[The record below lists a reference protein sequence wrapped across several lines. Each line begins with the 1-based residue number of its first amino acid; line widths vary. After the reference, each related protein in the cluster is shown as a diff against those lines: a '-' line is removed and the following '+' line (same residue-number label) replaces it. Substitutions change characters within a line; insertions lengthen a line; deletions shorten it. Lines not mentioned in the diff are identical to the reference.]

1 MKDIHQKFKS
11 LLQIKK
17 EGKVSPKKLI
27 TLIFAAGVAL
37 VLLGIIT
44 LTLLIAVLSVGLP
57 DVRDIDK
64 LSVAQSTTIFDR
76 DGNVLYVKHGEE
88 NRKYIPFDEMSEH
101 LVNATVAIEDDE
113 FWTHKGFDIPGLVKA
128 GLNDVFGIGAKRG
141 GSTITQQYVKNA
153 FLNNERS
160 YTRKIKELI
169 LAVRLEQAYDKQK
182 ILELYLNKIPYGNN
196 AYGIQKA
203 AEIYFNKDAKDLD
216 VAESAMLAG
225 LPNAPSY
232 YNPYGT
238 NKQSELLI
246 PLEDLED
253 RNVTDSAYLISGE
266 DYKMGLIGKGYQ
278 YENGDGVYIP
288 GRSDIILRMMFADD
302 MITKDEKDEAWN
314 KLQNLELEK
323 HVSRITAPHFVFHI
337 IAELE
342 EKYGKEVVEQGGLQ
356 VYTTIDGELQEIA
369 EEAVENGA
377 VNNVRFNATNASL
390 VAIDPNN
397 GQILVMV
404 GSKDY
409 YDEEIDGNVNIATAY
424 RQPGSSF
431 KPYVYAQAFYN
442 RYAPAS
448 VLYDVRTQ
456 FGAGAPPENYDGSYQ
471 GPMNIRRALAQ
482 SRNIPAIKAYYLAG
496 EQEPILN
503 LAERMGINFITK
515 DRDFGWPLAL
525 GTAEVKLLDHVSA
538 FGTFA
543 NGGKRVPPVSI
554 LKITNSQ
561 GDILEEWEED
571 KQTYEEVLDPQ
582 IAYLIN
588 SILSDTSVR
597 LGPMMTIPGQVNA
610 AKTGTSN
617 KKIAN
622 VNYPSNLW
630 TLGYTTHLVA
640 GAWAG
645 NSDDRKSGNLSVHAN
660 GYEGAAPIWKDFMT
674 QAHALKGFK
683 YEEFNKP
690 PGIQTVTVSVA
701 TGKLPGANSGGTGV
715 RSDVFASFGVPTE
728 VDNSFAT
735 VKVDKR
741 NGLLANEWCPKEEVE
756 ERAFQ
761 EHHSIDPTNAVWE
774 AAVQAW
780 AAGML
785 ESPGEEGAAVNV
797 VGAPPTEISP
807 LCSKEHLNAKRSLK
821 IKDPSNYEKI
831 DTGVVGVLVNA
842 KSDFEI
848 ESVEYYFDGA
858 LQDTSRIKPYSGSL
872 RVSRFL
878 EPGSVHTIRAVL
890 TDIHGYTAE
899 SVVDVKIKGEAKE
912 DPEEEVVEEEVIDDE
927 VIDDEVIGEEVIDAE
942 SPEPIPEDKPETPEF
957 LPPVNPDNE

>member
-1 MKDIHQKFKS
+1 MNHIHQKIKALLKIKQGDKYSFKKIVI
-11 LLQIKK
+11 LAL
-17 EGKVSPKKLI
+17 
-27 TLIFAAGVAL
+27 AAGL
-37 VLLGIIT
+37 TLFLLGVIT
-44 LTLLIAVLSVGLP
+44 LTIFIAILSVGLP

-88 NRKYIPFDEMSEH
+88 NRKY
-101 LVNATVAIEDDE
+101 VNYDQISQYLIDATVTIEDDE
-113 FWTHKGFDIPGLVKA
+113 FWTHKGFDIPGLIKA
-128 GLNDVFGIGAKRG
+128 GLNDVFGIGARRG

-153 FLNNERS
+153 FLTNERS

-203 AEIYFNKDAKDLD
+203 AEIYFDKDAKDLD

-225 LPNAPSY
+225 LPQAPSY

-238 NKQSELLI
+238 NKRSELLI
-246 PLEDLED
+246 PVEDLED
-253 RNVTDSAYLISGE
+253 RNVTDSSYLVSGE

-278 YENGDGVYIP
+278 YENGDGIYIP
-288 GRSDIILRMMFADD
+288 GRADIILRKMYEDGL
-302 MITKDEKDEAWN
+302 ITGDQKDEAWSE
-314 KLQNLELEK
+314 LQNLELEK
-323 HVSRITAPHFVFHI
+323 HISKISAPHFVFEV

-356 VYTTIDGELQEIA
+356 VYTTIDPELQEIA
-369 EEAVENGA
+369 EGA
-377 VNNVRFNATNASL
+377 IETGAANNARFNATNASL
-390 VAIDPNN
+390 VAINPDN
-397 GQILVMV
+397 GQILAMV

-409 YDEEIDGNVNIATAY
+409 YDEEIDGNVNIATSW

-448 VLYDVRTQ
+448 VIYDVRTQ
-456 FGAGAPPENYDGSYQ
+456 FGGGEPPENYDGGWG
-471 GPMNIRRALAQ
+471 GPMTIRRALAQ
-482 SRNIPAIKAYYLAG
+482 SRNIPAIKAYFLAG

-503 LAERMGINFITK
+503 LAEKMGVQFVTK
-515 DRDFGWPLAL
+515 DRDYGWPLAL
-525 GTAEVKLLDHVSA
+525 GTAEVRLLDHTSA
-538 FGTFA
+538 FATFA
-543 NGGKRVPPVSI
+543 NGGKRVQPVSI

-571 KQTYEEVLDPQ
+571 KQSYEEVLDPQ

-597 LGPMMTIPGQVNA
+597 LGPAMTIPGQINA

-617 KKIAN
+617 KKVGT

-630 TLGYTTHLVA
+630 TMGYTTHLVA
-640 GAWAG
+640 GVWAG
-645 NSDDRKSGNLSVHAN
+645 NSDDRKSGNLSVYSN
-660 GYEGAAPIWKDFMT
+660 GYEAAAPIWKDFMT
-674 QAHALKGFK
+674 QAHNIKG
-683 YEEFNKP
+683 YSQEEFPRP
-690 PGIQTVTVSVA
+690 PGIQTVSVTTT
-701 TGKLPGANSGGTGV
+701 TGKLPGANTPAGGM

-756 ERAFQ
+756 ERAYQ
-761 EHHSIDPTNAVWE
+761 QHHSIDPTNAAWE
-774 AAVQAW
+774 SAVQAW
-780 AAGML
+780 ATGIIAKANEDG
-785 ESPGEEGAAVNV
+785 SVNIS
-797 VGAPPTEISP
+797 GIPPTEVSP
-807 LCSKEHLNAKRSLK
+807 LCSKEHLNAKRSIK
-821 IKDPSNYEKI
+821 IKDPSSYEKI
-831 DTGVVGVLVNA
+831 DTGVLAVLVSA

-848 ESVEYYFDGA
+848 DSVQYYFDGS
-858 LQDTSRIKPYSGSL
+858 LQDTSRVKPYSGSL
-872 RVSRFL
+872 RISRFL
-878 EPGSVHTIRAVL
+878 DPGSVHTIRAVL

-899 SVVDVKIKGEAKE
+899 SSIEVKIKGEAA
-912 DPEEEVVEEEVIDDE
+912 PEEEPAPEEPAPEEEPKPAP
-927 VIDDEVIGEEVIDAE
+927 EEEPA
-942 SPEPIPEDKPETPEF
+942 PEETPAEE
-957 LPPVNPDNE
+957 PPTEEPAPDETV